1 LASHLRALYAGGDEA
16 TSLAGRDALFA
27 DAVAAFPTV
36 PFRGQRFEKFD
47 EVPLNNAVLLQS
59 LLYTTD
65 LDVFESVAA
74 RLGGVRPA
82 LDLIESTARAA
93 PQDPFAA
100 VRRALSSLD
109 DAG

>member
-27 DAVAAFPTV
+27 DAVAAFPKLS
-36 PFRGQRFEKFD
+36 FHGRRFEKFD
-47 EVPLNNAVLLQS
+47 DVPLNNAVLLQL

-65 LDVFESVAA
+65 LDVFESLAA

-82 LDLIESTARAA
+82 LDRIESVARAA

-100 VRRALSSLD
+100 VRHAFD
-109 DAG
+109 